1 MWSSKYSRSF
11 LISLCFQKS
20 FVILKH
26 YVTETL
32 LPLKPP
38 QIAVNFPLNLHL
50 EIYYS
55 FIAVSCKFHVKKSQY
70 IFCKSFYSKNVL
82 KEITWYQQGKH
93 IILTLPVSLSYNS
106 LESKDFNLTVLF
118 FRNHCYLS
126 SAITTNCFAHE
137 ATIFSWVKQP
147 LDEEKNHT
155 ANNKLMHSIYNKI
168 QWMTQSSQSEYINE

>member
-118 FRNHCYLS
+118 LRNHCYLS

-137 ATIFSWVKQP
+137 ATIFS
-147 LDEEKNHT
+147 
-155 ANNKLMHSIYNKI
+155 
-168 QWMTQSSQSEYINE
+168 